1 MSIKPLMWSF
11 SQCLHVIRSCQ
22 NNTWMLN
29 VLTTRC
35 LKTNILENL
44 LIGVFYDHYIIKYLV
59 LLMTFNTPCLL
70 AAYQIPSQGSI
81 SINTRDRPILMRG
94 TGGVMNLLKPQA
106 IFVPMRISQNI
117 FVSYENTGK
126 IFSIMS
132 LKQLIEKFNFVIL
145 WISFSLRY
153 PPPFRILLIKTFA
166 FPRKVYVLNG
176 SNVIYAGKLSNQVS
190 ATRVNSRRGVHV

>member
-59 LLMTFNTPCLL
+59 LFMTFNTPCLL

-81 SINTRDRPILMRG
+81 STNTRDRPILMRG
-94 TGGVMNLLKPQA
+94 TGGVMNLLKPQPKQ
-106 IFVPMRISQNI
+106 F
-117 FVSYENTGK
+117 SYPWKLAK
-126 IFSIMS
+126 IFSYPM
-132 LKQLIEKFNFVIL
+132 KIL
-145 WISFSLRY
+145 GCPW
-153 PPPFRILLIKTFA
+153 
-166 FPRKVYVLNG
+166 
-176 SNVIYAGKLSNQVS
+176 
-190 ATRVNSRRGVHV
+190 NSW